1 MNRLE
6 HFNQRY
12 PFAFWAYLALLGLFF
27 IDARLFASTTVSVK
41 PANAIILGLLIFG
54 LLAGSRACRLIL
66 IALSLM
72 TALSIALIQAG
83 AGNFGDVLL
92 VLIPLGQV
100 GALFSSS
107 MRTFTAARAKT
118 LT

>member
-27 IDARLFASTTVSVK
+27 VDASLFASTTVSVR

-54 LLAGSRACRLIL
+54 LLAGSRACRWIL

-72 TALSIALIQAG
+72 TALGILVIQAG
-83 AGNFGDVLL
+83 SGNFGDAML
-92 VLIPLGQV
+92 VVIPLGQ
-100 GALFSSS
+100 AATLFSPSV
-107 MRTFTAARAKT
+107 RDLTDGRARRPI
-118 LT
+118 

>member
-27 IDARLFASTTVSVK
+27 VDASIFASTTVSVK

-54 LLAGSRACRLIL
+54 LLAGSRACRWIL

-72 TALSIALIQAG
+72 TALSILLIQAG
-83 AGNFGDVLL
+83 SGNFGDALL
-92 VLIPLGQV
+92 VIAPLGQA
-100 GALFSSS
+100 GALFSPS
-107 MRTFTAARAKT
+107 MRAFTAARAT
-118 LT
+118 SD